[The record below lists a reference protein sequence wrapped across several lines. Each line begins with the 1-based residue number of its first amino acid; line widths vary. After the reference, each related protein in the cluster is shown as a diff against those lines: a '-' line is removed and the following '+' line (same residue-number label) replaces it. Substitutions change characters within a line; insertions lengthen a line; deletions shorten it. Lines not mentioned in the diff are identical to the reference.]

1 MRKMLL
7 SVAVL
12 ALVVSPALAGE
23 KYNTKITIGDK
34 APDFSGIP
42 AYDAAAK
49 QDASLTLSDIKED
62 VVVVFFSGNHCP
74 MVQQYE
80 DRIIEFVSSVK
91 GKSVKVVG
99 IAVGDIDEDRL
110 PGIKKFTADKGSNYI
125 YGYDESQALGKA
137 YGATKTPEFFV
148 LNKDRKIVYA
158 GALDDNPN
166 EGKVKKTYVKDAV
179 AAVLSGKTP
188 EVSTSKAVG
197 CGIHYTK

>member
-7 SVAVL
+7 SMALL
-12 ALVVSPALAGE
+12 ALVAAPAMAE
-23 KYNTKITIGDK
+23 KYNSKISIGQK

-49 QDASLTLSDIKED
+49 QDTSLTLGDIKED

-80 DRIIEFVSSVK
+80 DRIVEFVNSVK

-110 PGIKKFTADKGSNYI
+110 PGIKKYTADKGSNYI
-125 YGYDESQALGKA
+125 YGYDESQVIGKA
-137 YGATKTPEFFV
+137 YGAVKTPEFFV
-148 LNKDRKIVYA
+148 LDKDRKIAYA
-158 GALDDNPN
+158 GALDDNPVEN
-166 EGKVKKTYVKDAV
+166 KVKTNYVKDAV
-179 AAVLSGKTP
+179 AALLAGKAP
-188 EVSTSKAVG
+188 AVATSRAVG